1 MRLEDIGF
9 VSFFLCLLGLG
20 VAIKGFGGLT
30 IEMKT

>member
-9 VSFFLCLLGLG
+9 VSFLLCLLGLG
-20 VAIKGFGGLT
+20 VVIKGFGGLA